1 MKHKRTR
8 KKEEEEEKE
17 NRLDVVGRVESRYL
31 TNQIDGLHTV
41 HHSLK
46 KKKIKI
52 KQHLMCVNRVRV
64 FTWRVAQFYL
74 PFDKVVVYLAK
85 CKTTAHEQQSIKRER
100 KKKVVT
106 KLG

>member
-1 MKHKRTR
+1 MLCVLRMKHERTR

-46 KKKIKI
+46 KKKE
-52 KQHLMCVNRVRV
+52 N
-64 FTWRVAQFYL
+64 
-74 PFDKVVVYLAK
+74 
-85 CKTTAHEQQSIKRER
+85 EN
-100 KKKVVT
+100 
-106 KLG
+106 